1 MVLGNFLTF
10 VDDFSRKVWVFKVEN
25 QIEKKKKQIGKNLKV
40 FKDRKWT

>member
-25 QIEKKKKQIGKNLKV
+25 QIEKKKKTNWKK
-40 FKDRKWT
+40 FKSI